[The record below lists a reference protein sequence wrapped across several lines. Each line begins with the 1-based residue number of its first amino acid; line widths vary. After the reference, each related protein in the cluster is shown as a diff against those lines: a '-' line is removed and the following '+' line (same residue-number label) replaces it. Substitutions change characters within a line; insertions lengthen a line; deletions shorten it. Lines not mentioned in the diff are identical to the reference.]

1 MTIYVFEVRFY
12 MSCLKHT
19 RSERTNVK
27 CKNDEA
33 VFLSI
38 VCESFSL
45 VLYSYKRINYT
56 ILFAVLLNKL
66 KESILEN
73 IKVFSLLLSIR
84 IS

>member
-1 MTIYVFEVRFY
+1 MMTIYVFEVRFY

-38 VCESFSL
+38 VCESFFSCSVFLQKDQLHQSL
-45 VLYSYKRINYT
+45 RCIT
-56 ILFAVLLNKL
+56 Q
-66 KESILEN
+66 
-73 IKVFSLLLSIR
+73 
-84 IS
+84 